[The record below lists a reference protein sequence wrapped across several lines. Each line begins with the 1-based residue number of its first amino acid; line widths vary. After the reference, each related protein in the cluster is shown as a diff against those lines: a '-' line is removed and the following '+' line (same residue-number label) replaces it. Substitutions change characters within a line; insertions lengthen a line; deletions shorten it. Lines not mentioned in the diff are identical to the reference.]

1 MNKIIEQI
9 EKIREINKQ
18 HKLVIFVG
26 AGVSKNSG
34 VCSWWELVKDMAIK
48 INYNDICETCKMKNL
63 ICNECGNELEL
74 CSFDNY
80 NCQYKYNFS
89 SDEFLKIPQYFFDI
103 KGEDEYYTFLD
114 EKFNQSYEPN
124 AIDKLIIELKPEHI
138 ITTNYDHLIEDVKHL
153 YRNNYTI
160 IKNDTEMLKNY
171 GTHYII
177 KMHGDI
183 DDKENIVLKEDDYLK
198 YSHTHKIIESY
209 IKSLLFDKTFLFV
222 GYSLNDNNLKLIMS
236 YIDYYVKEKEI
247 KGRAKHYLVV
257 NDSNERE
264 EMYWDYKDVEL
275 VNLSQV
281 SEFMKE
287 NTQSDLSE
295 LGKPLYTF
303 LKYIKDDNLPYS
315 NDKISELKKSL
326 FLNVKFLT
334 GFNYVSYSTIFRVC
348 NFRNSVEYIDSS
360 LAFYDKEEYENIKSV
375 LDDNSDESKIIKE
388 GFLKSGITSI
398 YFALDT
404 ELYFD
409 LNTETYTVDNLF
421 ELSLKNKYSE
431 IAELLKDYPD
441 DLEKAYYYF
450 LIYRHYG
457 NICKDTMK
465 EIEKE
470 IKSLDYSNLSNEDKY
485 KIAVFEFNSISTR
498 LLTFQQD
505 NRHKWDRLEE
515 LLETASTDNKAF
527 DFIRTLYKNGEILN
541 KLNSFLIKHEEYY
554 MRKSSMTK
562 FGGTIYGDLF
572 KLQAI
577 VYDYYLFYKKNFLM
591 LDWFNNVEKVCEP
604 YIKAILCTYYPDEY
618 QYSNYS
624 VFGRTRVETYPITLI
639 DIDMIVKHSKYKDF
653 CSWISYYKVFSVN
666 IEEDLDVSELFS
678 DFCVS
683 MTNLFNINSI
693 EQLKVFSKLLSLIK
707 LTKEQKHRIVI
718 AFIHLNKADETTGV
732 NMLRNNLIALW
743 TFIEKHYD
751 ENDSLYK
758 EVLLQLIN
766 IELIKE
772 PLGGM
777 VAYQNI
783 INRLLPNA
791 DIKIYESFCD
801 LIDKADDER
810 TKALIVFIYRKILLK
825 FDFEY
830 WQKWIINHIE
840 HNWTEEIYKYLYEDI
855 ITYDN
860 NINQY
865 FQSNLKKHAKS
876 SKVKTYPDH
885 ESQDIGILIVLLL
898 EGKIENLSIIE
909 FIKEYSNE
917 YPYIDFLFNPE
928 SFDYSKIDTA
938 DYMWCN
944 LINNNK
950 YRDLI
955 LNHKNDFW
963 HKDDEKRISLGFGD
977 DFENRVVYKYLID

>member
-114 EKFNQSYEPN
+114 EKFNQIYEPN

-257 NDSNERE
+257 NDSNARE
-264 EMYWDYKDVEL
+264 EMYWNYKDVEL

-287 NTQSDLSE
+287 NAQSDLSE

-326 FLNVKFLT
+326 FQNVKFLT
-334 GFNYVSYSTIFRVC
+334 GFNYVSYSTIFKVC

-388 GFLKSGITSI
+388 AFLKSGITSI

-485 KIAVFEFNSISTR
+485 KIAVFEFNSISIR

-505 NRHKWDRLEE
+505 NRYKWDRLEE

-604 YIKAILCTYYPDEY
+604 YIKAILCTYYPDE
-618 QYSNYS
+618 
-624 VFGRTRVETYPITLI
+624 
-639 DIDMIVKHSKYKDF
+639 
-653 CSWISYYKVFSVN
+653 
-666 IEEDLDVSELFS
+666 
-678 DFCVS
+678 
-683 MTNLFNINSI
+683 
-693 EQLKVFSKLLSLIK
+693 
-707 LTKEQKHRIVI
+707 
-718 AFIHLNKADETTGV
+718 
-732 NMLRNNLIALW
+732 
-743 TFIEKHYD
+743 
-751 ENDSLYK
+751 
-758 EVLLQLIN
+758 
-766 IELIKE
+766 
-772 PLGGM
+772 
-777 VAYQNI
+777 
-783 INRLLPNA
+783 
-791 DIKIYESFCD
+791 
-801 LIDKADDER
+801 
-810 TKALIVFIYRKILLK
+810 
-825 FDFEY
+825 
-830 WQKWIINHIE
+830 
-840 HNWTEEIYKYLYEDI
+840 
-855 ITYDN
+855 
-860 NINQY
+860 
-865 FQSNLKKHAKS
+865 
-876 SKVKTYPDH
+876 
-885 ESQDIGILIVLLL
+885 
-898 EGKIENLSIIE
+898 
-909 FIKEYSNE
+909 
-917 YPYIDFLFNPE
+917 
-928 SFDYSKIDTA
+928 
-938 DYMWCN
+938 
-944 LINNNK
+944 
-950 YRDLI
+950 
-955 LNHKNDFW
+955 
-963 HKDDEKRISLGFGD
+963 
-977 DFENRVVYKYLID
+977 